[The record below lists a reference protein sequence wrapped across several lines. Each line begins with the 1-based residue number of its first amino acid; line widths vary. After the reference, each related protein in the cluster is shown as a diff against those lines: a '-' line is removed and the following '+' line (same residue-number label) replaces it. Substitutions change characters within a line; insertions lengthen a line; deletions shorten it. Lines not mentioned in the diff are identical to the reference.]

1 MFVLVNNSA
10 VSQAPFQFIGEPSYS
25 HQAKHLLCGD
35 FIYYINGSEIHLT
48 KLIRYVMIMTQRP
61 NIKHYPDIVLLFR
74 QCFEKHNQIKALHHM
89 VRETI

>member
-1 MFVLVNNSA
+1 MFVQVNNSA

-25 HQAKHLLCGD
+25 HQATG
-35 FIYYINGSEIHLT
+35 IYYV
-48 KLIRYVMIMTQRP
+48 IRYVMLMTQRP

-74 QCFEKHNQIKALHHM
+74 QCFEKHNQITALHHM